1 MSSIADGLG
10 DLIDRIA
17 ANDRRHAR
25 RTGEFIDSTMATLAD
40 AKDKHVPAPP
50 KALPAA
56 SASDFKGMTDGDL
69 KKVLRAYG
77 VKNYTQRDGKRL
89 LRKDRVQLAIDHKVP
104 ALSFGFLLDFYL
116 VQTRPQ

>member
-1 MSSIADGLG
+1 MTSISDGLG
-10 DLIDRIA
+10 KLIDSIVD
-17 ANDRRHAR
+17 NDRRLAR
-25 RTGEFIDSTMATLAD
+25 ATGEFIDNTMATLAD

-50 KALPAA
+50 KALPAS
-56 SASDFKGMTDGDL
+56 SASEFKGMTDGDL
-69 KKVLRAYG
+69 KKLLRAYG
-77 VKNYTQRDGKRL
+77 VKGYTQRDGKRL